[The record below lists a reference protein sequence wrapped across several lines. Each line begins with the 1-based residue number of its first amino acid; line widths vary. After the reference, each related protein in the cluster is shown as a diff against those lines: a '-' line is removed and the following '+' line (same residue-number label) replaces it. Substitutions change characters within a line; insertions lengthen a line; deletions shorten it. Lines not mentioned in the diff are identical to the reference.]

1 LQDLSNVIAA
11 RHNKTQFLAYLD
23 IMSVPAMNG
32 SNLQAS
38 ALKGLK
44 MGLNKNE
51 ALKETAAKL
60 NMNSEAEIKAS
71 FELLRKLQ

>member
-1 LQDLSNVIAA
+1 MASKLNIQIKPDKFSD
-11 RHNKTQFLAYLD
+11 FLD
-23 IMSVPAMNG
+23 IMSLPAMNG
-32 SNLQAS
+32 ANLQAS

-51 ALKETAAKL
+51 VWKETAAKIT
-60 NMNSEAEIKAS
+60 MDSESEIKAS

>member
-1 LQDLSNVIAA
+1 
-11 RHNKTQFLAYLD
+11 
-23 IMSVPAMNG
+23 MSVPAMNG

>member
-1 LQDLSNVIAA
+1 
-11 RHNKTQFLAYLD
+11 
-23 IMSVPAMNG
+23 MSLPAMNG
-32 SNLQAS
+32 ANLQAS

-51 ALKETAAKL
+51 AWKETAAKIT
-60 NMNSEAEIKAS
+60 MDSESEIKAS

>member
-1 LQDLSNVIAA
+1 
-11 RHNKTQFLAYLD
+11 
-23 IMSVPAMNG
+23 MNG

-51 ALKETAAKL
+51 TLKETAAKIT
-60 NMNSEAEIKAS
+60 MDSESDIKAS
-71 FELLRKLQ
+71 YELLKKL